1 MATEQDA
8 VVDKETDQM
17 EQPSPSK
24 KDSATVLRNP
34 LDFLKLT
41 PSQFGITVQSFS
53 PVPLGHKEKSRLAQ
67 LKARRRS
74 SIGVRGSP
82 ETNSLIRFIAQQ
94 KMKNSSNCQTPELVR
109 GSPFLPRVSSTL
121 KQKMASFH
129 SLMGVEEGE
138 VSDLMPRK
146 GNNTGG
152 GIKTRDYLSDE
163 YNQEEWKEN
172 HPPVLSPAPSK
183 KRRVAPL
190 KGCEGKIRETHTHT
204 PDLRL
209 NGSEEGDMEQVAE
222 CNDTVNKGLPRSS
235 ETEEETQPV
244 LLSTP
249 LRGCRK
255 PPMSVKH
262 HVFSF
267 TSNQQDNVFE
277 PQRHSQAQPSEL
289 SSASPE
295 KSLSAFQFSL
305 LSSQLEIKPAEEN
318 ASSGASAAKKK
329 MKRVHFGGPLSPEF
343 FDKHL
348 PPSTPLQK
356 GGTPA
361 RFPTPVGFLKLH
373 SALKTPQK
381 NETCAPQ
388 AQPVFSSVFCAS
400 PVLAGFH
407 KHRMLPMAEDGVE
420 EFEKI
425 IFPSIEESD
434 STAMTDTELL
444 NYAHLNLN
452 SAFHDEPLSPVET
465 TEVKSETSPAYQL
478 NVLNELQSLSEEKQ
492 PESVSNAAARLMNR
506 EKKAVAKSESAN
518 GFPVVR
524 SRKRKLPEERKPV
537 RKSARSAAK
546 PSETIK
552 LTSTASNRWKKEV
565 NYSLYGSRENAS
577 KNPSLSPITEFFT
590 HHAAAAKHTPPTSRK
605 GKIYES
611 SYLKS
616 ESARSGPRTAVSY
629 GDSRSRAPVSTSKR
643 ATEKNR
649 SSPRSRITR
658 GLKKVNVSVDDLLC
672 VEPQMQ
678 TAENTSE
685 NDEEEVTTM
694 TAVSM
699 EAPSEHIV
707 PEQVSADAEEH
718 CTQTDAVSPSTHTDA
733 NSECHLIVDG
743 STPACLL
750 EETTIVT
757 ATAAATRTTTPQ
769 ALNVSRSRRRSVN
782 LADEKPKQEV
792 ETQQKKPSASK
803 SESPKEE
810 AQVNSGMASWQTYL
824 NIEDVFK
831 RVPSKGQRSVRRSL
845 RNQSNTDNQ
854 TGLAWVLRL
863 SPETKQ

>member
-1 MATEQDA
+1 MRLKMATEQDA

-53 PVPLGHKEKSRLAQ
+53 PVPSGHKEKSRLAQ

-74 SIGVRGSP
+74 SVGVRGSP

-129 SLMGVEEGE
+129 NLMGVEEGE
-138 VSDLMPRK
+138 VSDVMPRK
-146 GNNTGG
+146 GDYTGG

-163 YNQEEWKEN
+163 YNQEEGKEN

-190 KGCEGKIRETHTHT
+190 EGCEGKIRETHTHT

-255 PPMSVKH
+255 PPVSVK

-277 PQRHSQAQPSEL
+277 PRSHSQVQPSEL
-289 SSASPE
+289 RSASPE

-305 LSSQLEIKPAEEN
+305 RPSQLEIKPAEEN
-318 ASSGASAAKKK
+318 SSSGASAAKKK
-329 MKRVHFGGPLSPEF
+329 MKRVHFGGALSPEF

-400 PVLAGFH
+400 PVLAVFH

-444 NYAHLNLN
+444 NYAQLNLN
-452 SAFHDEPLSPVET
+452 NAFQDEPLSQVET

-506 EKKAVAKSESAN
+506 EK
-518 GFPVVR
+518 
-524 SRKRKLPEERKPV
+524 KLPEERKPV

-577 KNPSLSPITEFFT
+577 KNPTLSPITEFFT
-590 HHAAAAKHTPPTSRK
+590 HHSAAAKHTPPTSRK
-605 GKIYES
+605 DES

-616 ESARSGPRTAVSY
+616 ESARRGPRTAVSY
-629 GDSRSRAPVSTSKR
+629 GDSRSGAPVFTSKR
-643 ATEKNR
+643 ATEKKR

-685 NDEEEVTTM
+685 NDEEEVTTI

-707 PEQVSADAEEH
+707 PEQVSAGAEEH

-743 STPACLL
+743 STSACLL
-750 EETTIVT
+750 EETTTVT
-757 ATAAATRTTTPQ
+757 ATTTATMTTTQQ

-803 SESPKEE
+803 SESPEEE

-831 RVPSKGQRSVRRSL
+831 RVPSNGQRSVRRSL
-845 RNQSNTDNQ
+845 RNQSNTDNH
-854 TGLAWVLRL
+854 TGLAWVLQL
-863 SPETKQ
+863 SPKTKQ

>member
-1 MATEQDA
+1 MRLKMATEQDA

-53 PVPLGHKEKSRLAQ
+53 PVPSGHKEKSRLAQ

-74 SIGVRGSP
+74 SVGVRGSP

-129 SLMGVEEGE
+129 NLMGVEEGE
-138 VSDLMPRK
+138 VSDVMPRK
-146 GNNTGG
+146 GDYTGG

-163 YNQEEWKEN
+163 YNQEEGKEN

-190 KGCEGKIRETHTHT
+190 EGCEGKIRETHTHT

-255 PPMSVKH
+255 PPVSVK

-277 PQRHSQAQPSEL
+277 PRSHSQVQPSEL
-289 SSASPE
+289 RSASPE

-305 LSSQLEIKPAEEN
+305 RPSQLEIKPAEEN
-318 ASSGASAAKKK
+318 SSSGASAAKKK
-329 MKRVHFGGPLSPEF
+329 MKRVHFGGALSPEF

-400 PVLAGFH
+400 PVLAVFH

-444 NYAHLNLN
+444 NYAQLNLN
-452 SAFHDEPLSPVET
+452 NAFQDEPLSQVET

-492 PESVSNAAARLMNR
+492 PES
-506 EKKAVAKSESAN
+506 AVVKSESAN

-577 KNPSLSPITEFFT
+577 KNPTLSPITEFFT
-590 HHAAAAKHTPPTSRK
+590 HHSAAAKHTPPTSRK
-605 GKIYES
+605 DES

-616 ESARSGPRTAVSY
+616 ESARRGPRTAVSY
-629 GDSRSRAPVSTSKR
+629 GDSRSGAPVFTSKR
-643 ATEKNR
+643 ATEKKR

-685 NDEEEVTTM
+685 NDEEEVTTI

-707 PEQVSADAEEH
+707 PEQVSAGAEEH

-743 STPACLL
+743 STSACLL
-750 EETTIVT
+750 EETTTVT
-757 ATAAATRTTTPQ
+757 ATTTATMTTTQQ

-803 SESPKEE
+803 SESPEEE

-831 RVPSKGQRSVRRSL
+831 RVPSNGQRSVRRSL
-845 RNQSNTDNQ
+845 RNQSNTDNH
-854 TGLAWVLRL
+854 TGLAWVLQL
-863 SPETKQ
+863 SPKTKQ